1 MFSLNQINV
10 NLYSIRNYFIIYIFF
25 IQVKFFYMSFSS
37 DTFLVENKAESWRQ
51 DLVNDH
57 ISDSRPLTI

>member
-1 MFSLNQINV
+1 
-10 NLYSIRNYFIIYIFF
+10 
-25 IQVKFFYMSFSS
+25 MSFSS
-37 DTFLVENKAESWRQ
+37 DTLLVENKAESWRQ